1 MIQED
6 SPAYKFWLNP
16 PAKIYRKYYLFNV
29 ENPEEVEKGEKPRL
43 TQRGPYTYSE
53 KWEKRKIE
61 FLGLS
66 ILRFTP
72 VVTLFFDRKISYSI

>member
-29 ENPEEVEKGEKPRL
+29 ENPHEIQQGGKPNL
-43 TQRGPYTYSE
+43 TQRGPYTYRE
-53 KWEKRKIE
+53 VWEKRKIE
-61 FLGLS
+61 FLGHE

-72 VVTLFFDRKISYSI
+72 VVTLYFDRKKLII